1 VKIALLERLVHMVRL
16 PAQIVQQ
23 VTTQMQPSKQRVVF
37 HVVQASTAMKWVK
50 ALKLRVKIVQQE
62 NIHLLKVFQ
71 VVLVVMIVHPVNTQK
86 KQEIGIHLNVT
97 FVLQDTFNT

>member
-1 VKIALLERLVHMVRL
+1 MKKQNQVVKVALQESI
-16 PAQIVQQ
+16 Q
-23 VTTQMQPSKQRVVF
+23 
-37 HVVQASTAMKWVK
+37 
-50 ALKLRVKIVQQE
+50 LKLIQRLLIHVKIVQQE

-71 VVLVVMIVHPVNTQK
+71 VVLVVMIVHLVNIQK

>member
-1 VKIALLERLVHMVRL
+1 MVQHKNH
-16 PAQIVQQ
+16 AQ
-23 VTTQMQPSKQRVVF
+23 
-37 HVVQASTAMKWVK
+37 VVQKESIKMKKQNQVVK
-50 ALKLRVKIVQQE
+50 VALQESIQLKLIQRLLIHVKIVQQE

-71 VVLVVMIVHPVNTQK
+71 VVLVVMIVHLVNIQK

>member
-1 VKIALLERLVHMVRL
+1 MVLV
-16 PAQIVQQ
+16 
-23 VTTQMQPSKQRVVF
+23 VT
-37 HVVQASTAMKWVK
+37 VVQHKNHAQVVQKESIKMKKQNQVVK
-50 ALKLRVKIVQQE
+50 VALQESIQLKLIQRLLIRVKIVQQE

-71 VVLVVMIVHPVNTQK
+71 AVLVVMIVHRANIQK

>member
-1 VKIALLERLVHMVRL
+1 MKKQNQVVKVALPE
-16 PAQIVQQ
+16 
-23 VTTQMQPSKQRVVF
+23 
-37 HVVQASTAMKWVK
+37 STAMKWVK

-71 VVLVVMIVHPVNTQK
+71 VVLVVMIVHLVNIQK